1 MQPIAAPLLQWF
13 DANKRLLPFRQEPSA
28 YHIWVSEIMLQQTRV
43 AAAIPYYE
51 RFIAA
56 LPDPAALAACEP
68 DALRKLWQGLGYYN
82 RVNNMQKAAR
92 IVCEQ
97 YGGDLPAD
105 YDALRSLPGIGDYTA
120 GAVASIAFG
129 IPVPAVDGNVLR
141 VFARLYNDDADVMT
155 PATKKAFTVRV
166 LDQMPKATPGPYNEA
181 LMELGALVCIP
192 GTPHCE
198 ECPLADLCRG
208 YAAGRADQLPVKPAP
223 KAKGKVPVTVAL
235 IESEQG
241 LLLQRRPARG
251 LLAGLWQPAAWE
263 KALTRDELTA
273 ALAGIGVQA
282 VLDEPLPP
290 AKHVFTHKIW
300 ELGGWRGT
308 APACALPEGYVWAA
322 PEDLAEVYPVPNAFG
337 AYVKARSE
345 GEFLMTMNGQSP
357 QPCGSRPAPYFVER
371 LFSRA
376 SPARKPPFTGEVV
389 EQSDDRKGSA
399 RLPLCITSRG
409 LCASRHHLPEQSRPL
424 PYKPAV
430 NDIRRGVLPLHARV
444 RLAPVKRQ

>member
-1 MQPIAAPLLQWF
+1 M
-13 DANKRLLPFRQEPSA
+13 
-28 YHIWVSEIMLQQTRV
+28 
-43 AAAIPYYE
+43 
-51 RFIAA
+51 
-56 LPDPAALAACEP
+56 
-68 DALRKLWQGLGYYN
+68 
-82 RVNNMQKAAR
+82 
-92 IVCEQ
+92 
-97 YGGDLPAD
+97 
-105 YDALRSLPGIGDYTA
+105 
-120 GAVASIAFG
+120 
-129 IPVPAVDGNVLR
+129 DGNVLR
-141 VFARLYNDDADVMT
+141 VFARLYNDDADVMA

-282 VLDEPLPP
+282 ALNEPLPP

-300 ELGGWRGT
+300 NLGGWKGT
-308 APACALPEGYVWAA
+308 APACALPDGYVWAA

-337 AYVKARSE
+337 AYVKA
-345 GEFLMTMNGQSP
+345 
-357 QPCGSRPAPYFVER
+357 
-371 LFSRA
+371 
-376 SPARKPPFTGEVV
+376 K
-389 EQSDDRKGSA
+389 
-399 RLPLCITSRG
+399 
-409 LCASRHHLPEQSRPL
+409 
-424 PYKPAV
+424 
-430 NDIRRGVLPLHARV
+430 
-444 RLAPVKRQ
+444 

>member
-141 VFARLYNDDADVMT
+141 VFARLYNDDADVMA

-241 LLLQRRPARG
+241 LLCSAARTGTVGRIVAARSVGKSADAGRADRCAGGYWCTGRAGRAPAPRKARIYAQDLETRRLEGHRPRLCSARRVCLGRAGGFGRG
-251 LLAGLWQPAAWE
+251 LPRAE
-263 KALTRDELTA
+263 CVR
-273 ALAGIGVQA
+273 GV
-282 VLDEPLPP
+282 
-290 AKHVFTHKIW
+290 
-300 ELGGWRGT
+300 
-308 APACALPEGYVWAA
+308 C
-322 PEDLAEVYPVPNAFG
+322 
-337 AYVKARSE
+337 E
-345 GEFLMTMNGQSP
+345 GEVRVS
-357 QPCGSRPAPYFVER
+357 
-371 LFSRA
+371 FSW
-376 SPARKPPFTGEVV
+376 P
-389 EQSDDRKGSA
+389 
-399 RLPLCITSRG
+399 
-409 LCASRHHLPEQSRPL
+409 
-424 PYKPAV
+424 
-430 NDIRRGVLPLHARV
+430 
-444 RLAPVKRQ
+444 

>member
-56 LPDPAALAACEP
+56 LPDPAALAVCEP

-141 VFARLYNDDADVMT
+141 VFARLYNDDADVMA

-181 LMELGALVCIP
+181 
-192 GTPHCE
+192 
-198 ECPLADLCRG
+198 
-208 YAAGRADQLPVKPAP
+208 
-223 KAKGKVPVTVAL
+223 
-235 IESEQG
+235 
-241 LLLQRRPARG
+241 
-251 LLAGLWQPAAWE
+251 
-263 KALTRDELTA
+263 
-273 ALAGIGVQA
+273 
-282 VLDEPLPP
+282 
-290 AKHVFTHKIW
+290 
-300 ELGGWRGT
+300 
-308 APACALPEGYVWAA
+308 
-322 PEDLAEVYPVPNAFG
+322 
-337 AYVKARSE
+337 
-345 GEFLMTMNGQSP
+345 
-357 QPCGSRPAPYFVER
+357 
-371 LFSRA
+371 
-376 SPARKPPFTGEVV
+376 
-389 EQSDDRKGSA
+389 
-399 RLPLCITSRG
+399 
-409 LCASRHHLPEQSRPL
+409 
-424 PYKPAV
+424 
-430 NDIRRGVLPLHARV
+430 
-444 RLAPVKRQ
+444 